1 MNAGRPR
8 ARIESASR
16 SAFSSLTN
24 APIWTRHTGSVC
36 STPRFSMRRSAP
48 LVTGTVYCNR
58 RPCSAASRPS
68 PSRLLASARVI
79 GPDGRN
85 ESARGSCR
93 SGGSATRTMAMAPRV
108 RSGKSA
114 VSSYGSGHDCS
125 PLASDAYP
133 SALTA
138 STTASARRIGSEGR
152 KLGVRGSNPNAA
164 AASMKGNNG
173 CAGGTSPN
181 VTSRPGRSGS
191 PDERTS
197 HLMNSPRVICSSG

>member
-48 LVTGTVYCNR
+48 LVTGTVYRNR

-68 PSRLLASARVI
+68 PSRLLASPRVT

-85 ESARGSCR
+85 ASA
-93 SGGSATRTMAMAPRV
+93 
-108 RSGKSA
+108 GKSRRE
-114 VSSYGSGHDCS
+114 DQ
-125 PLASDAYP
+125 PFDELASRD
-133 SALTA
+133 LLVRVKRLIRKQVDDVTA
-138 STTASARRIGSEGR
+138 EQ
-152 KLGVRGSNPNAA
+152 KLDTVFRPVAA
-164 AASMKGNNG
+164 NIDRAWRL
-173 CAGGTSPN
+173 
-181 VTSRPGRSGS
+181 RPCGQSGS
-191 PDERTS
+191 SGSDEDDDRDDAHGARNT
-197 HLMNSPRVICSSG
+197 